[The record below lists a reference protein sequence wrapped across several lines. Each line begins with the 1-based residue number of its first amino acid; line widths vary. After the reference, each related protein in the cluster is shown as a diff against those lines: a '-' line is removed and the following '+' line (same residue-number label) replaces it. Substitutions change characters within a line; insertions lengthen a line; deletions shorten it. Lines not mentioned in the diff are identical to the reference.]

1 LIQLGESKQAN
12 CLKNLFPD
20 SIELIL
26 NFTIQYSSM
35 KSIFTLLFALFF
47 VLQLNAQTWNF
58 EAGNNITRYIFTNSA
73 GNNPD
78 FLKSGSG
85 FHLGLSLENK
95 LSKAFVYDLGLAYN
109 QYNNVG
115 DVQNIPFSYQTDFM
129 GLTGGIGPSYTGL
142 HGLTVSA
149 KASAAVQT
157 LISGTQFL
165 QNKYLDL
172 ASDDQFSGLKFS
184 VGYTLSITKKVNDQI
199 SVYTSFQHLDTN
211 TFGSST
217 LNFVPSTFSF
227 GLKIATK

>member
-1 LIQLGESKQAN
+1 
-12 CLKNLFPD
+12 
-20 SIELIL
+20 
-26 NFTIQYSSM
+26 M
-35 KSIFTLLFALFF
+35 RSIFTLLIALFF
-47 VLQLNAQTWNF
+47 ISSLQAQTWNF
-58 EAGNNITRYIFTNSA
+58 ETGNNITRYVFTNSA

-78 FLKSGSG
+78 FLKSSSG
-85 FHLGLSLENK
+85 LHLALSRENK
-95 LSKAFVYDLGLAYN
+95 LSKVFVYDIGLAYN

-115 DVQNIPFSYQTDFM
+115 DVQNIPFSYHADFM

-157 LISGTQFL
+157 LINGTQFL
-165 QNKYLDL
+165 QYRYLDL
-172 ASDDQFSGLKFS
+172 ADDDQFSGLKFS
-184 VGYTLSITKKVNDQI
+184 VGFTLSITKKVNDQMA
-199 SVYTSFQHLDTN
+199 VYTSFQHLDTN

>member
-1 LIQLGESKQAN
+1 
-12 CLKNLFPD
+12 
-20 SIELIL
+20 
-26 NFTIQYSSM
+26 M
-35 KSIFTLLFALFF
+35 RSIFTLLFALFF

-85 FHLGLSLENK
+85 FHLGLSHENK
-95 LSKAFVYDLGLAYN
+95 LSKAFVYDLGLVYN

-129 GLTGGIGPSYTGL
+129 GLAGGIGPSYTGL

-157 LISGTQFL
+157 LVNGTQFL

-184 VGYTLSITKKVNDQI
+184 VGYTLSITKKVNDQV

>member
-1 LIQLGESKQAN
+1 
-12 CLKNLFPD
+12 
-20 SIELIL
+20 
-26 NFTIQYSSM
+26 M
-35 KSIFTLLFALFF
+35 RSIFTLLIALFF
-47 VLQLNAQTWNF
+47 ISSLQAQTWNF
-58 EAGNNITRYIFTNSA
+58 ETGNNITRYVFTNSA

-78 FLKSGSG
+78 FLKSSSG
-85 FHLGLSLENK
+85 LHLALSRENK
-95 LSKAFVYDLGLAYN
+95 LSKVFVYDLGLAYN

-115 DVQNIPFSYQTDFM
+115 DVQNIPFSYQADFM

-157 LISGTQFL
+157 LINGTQFL
-165 QNKYLDL
+165 QNRYLDL
-172 ASDDQFSGLKFS
+172 SDDDQFSGLKFS
-184 VGYTLSITKKVNDQI
+184 VGFTLSITKKVNDQMA
-199 SVYTSFQHLDTN
+199 VYTSFQHLDTN